1 MTDGG
6 KLRIGIDGA
15 RELAIEVDDID
26 DAVSTVEKGLGSAS
40 PLIWLTDRQAGRHGI
55 VAARVAFVE
64 VERASDRSVG
74 FG

>member
-6 KLRIGIDGA
+6 KLRIGMDGA
-15 RELAIEVDDID
+15 RELAIEVEDID
-26 DAVSTVEKGLGSAS
+26 GAVSTLEKGVADGAALV
-40 PLIWLTDRQAGRHGI
+40 WLTDKQGGRYGI